1 MDVLIV
7 EDNQAINNLLVKS
20 LAKKGYRTIPIFDG
34 KSAADYIENHEV
46 DLILLDI
53 MLPEISGDEL
63 IDYFVEFDIPVIFL
77 TAKNTLHDKVRGLK
91 LGAEDYITKP
101 FELEELFA
109 RVETVLRRRKKS
121 SVSEINWHNIRIED
135 EKRSVFFNNE
145 LIALTPKEYQLFIY
159 LVQNRGIIVERETI
173 YQRIWES
180 PSEPDSRTLDLHIQ
194 RIRKKLHL
202 ENELR
207 TIYGVGYLL
216 EE

>member
-145 LIALTPKEYQLFIY
+145 LIAFISFKIAELF
-159 LVQNRGIIVERETI
+159 
-173 YQRIWES
+173 
-180 PSEPDSRTLDLHIQ
+180 
-194 RIRKKLHL
+194 
-202 ENELR
+202 
-207 TIYGVGYLL
+207 
-216 EE
+216 

>member
-101 FELEELFA
+101 FELF
-109 RVETVLRRRKKS
+109 LR
-121 SVSEINWHNIRIED
+121 
-135 EKRSVFFNNE
+135 
-145 LIALTPKEYQLFIY
+145 
-159 LVQNRGIIVERETI
+159 
-173 YQRIWES
+173 
-180 PSEPDSRTLDLHIQ
+180 
-194 RIRKKLHL
+194 
-202 ENELR
+202 
-207 TIYGVGYLL
+207 
-216 EE
+216 

>member
-1 MDVLIV
+1 
-7 EDNQAINNLLVKS
+7 
-20 LAKKGYRTIPIFDG
+20 
-34 KSAADYIENHEV
+34 
-46 DLILLDI
+46 

-135 EKRSVFFNNE
+135 EKRSVF
-145 LIALTPKEYQLFIY
+145 LTM
-159 LVQNRGIIVERETI
+159 
-173 YQRIWES
+173 S
-180 PSEPDSRTLDLHIQ
+180 
-194 RIRKKLHL
+194 
-202 ENELR
+202 
-207 TIYGVGYLL
+207 
-216 EE
+216 